1 MNRGVAEVVTA
12 EKSSE
17 IAHWQVMLRDN
28 VALLAMPGAHHKALL
43 RQAYALHRG
52 HVIDG
57 DDLSDLLELADA
69 ALAYAVEALLDINTG
84 E

>member
-1 MNRGVAEVVTA
+1 MNRESAGAVAA
-12 EKSSE
+12 KSSA
-17 IAHWQVMLRDN
+17 IAHWQVMLRDD

-43 RQAYALHRG
+43 RQAHALYKG
-52 HVIDG
+52 HVIDA

-69 ALAYAVEALLDINTG
+69 ALAYAVEALLDIDTD